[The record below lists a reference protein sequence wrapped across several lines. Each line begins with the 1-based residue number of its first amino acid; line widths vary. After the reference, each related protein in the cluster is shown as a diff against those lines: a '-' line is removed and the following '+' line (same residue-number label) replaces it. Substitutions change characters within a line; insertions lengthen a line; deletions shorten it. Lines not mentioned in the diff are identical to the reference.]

1 MKNEME
7 EEKKMKKKKTADQLE
22 KRKVEFRK
30 RMEYEKHKRGI
41 TKRKEDY
48 EEQRGRKYVR
58 DLNEMYSIIDP
69 AKHIEIT
76 EGTKREG
83 KKHCSTKSQWK
94 YNREELEKE
103 GKVTPEIIEIAK
115 NNREISV
122 TELKIEEDKVKIP
135 RRIEKIMLVIDK
147 KVYVKNVEIEPCEK
161 ICIGKIKTGKE
172 EHEIEIE
179 QIYPDEK
186 EMYKTDYGEMTGKML
201 VEISI
206 KTGVKIYEMK

>member
-1 MKNEME
+1 
-7 EEKKMKKKKTADQLE
+7 MKKKKTADQLE
-22 KRKVEFRK
+22 RRKVEFRK

-41 TKRKEDY
+41 TKQKEDY

-58 DLNEMYSIIDP
+58 DLNEMYSIINP
-69 AKHIEIT
+69 EKHIEIT

-115 NNREISV
+115 NNIEMSV
-122 TELKIEEDKVKIP
+122 TELEIEEEKVEIP
-135 RRIEKIMLVIDK
+135 ARTEKIFLIIDK
-147 KVYVKNVEIEPCEK
+147 KVYIKDAEIEPYKK
-161 ICIGKIKTGKE
+161 ICTGKIKIGKE
-172 EHEIEIE
+172 KHEIELE
-179 QIYPDEK
+179 HIYPEEK
-186 EMYKTDYGEMTGKML
+186 EMYETDYGEMTGKML
-201 VEISI
+201 LEISI